1 MSKKISI
8 INRVNGKLMCPECN
22 SNDLKICDYG
32 LSDDKEKGLFLFIL
46 QCNKCKKKYKHYS
59 SLED

>member
-22 SNDLKICDYG
+22 SNDFRICDYG
-32 LSDDKEKGLFLFIL
+32 LSDDKEKVYFYLSYNAINVRKNTNII
-46 QCNKCKKKYKHYS
+46 QV
-59 SLED
+59 